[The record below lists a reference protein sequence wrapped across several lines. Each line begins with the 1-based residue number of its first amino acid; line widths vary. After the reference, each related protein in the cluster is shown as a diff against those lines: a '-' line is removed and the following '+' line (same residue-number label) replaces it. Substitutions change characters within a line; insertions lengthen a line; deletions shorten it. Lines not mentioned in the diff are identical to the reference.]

1 LTDYLDTAKVRE
13 I

>member
-1 LTDYLDTAKVRE
+1 LTDYLDTVKVGE